1 LTTIRRLGQKRSYL
15 AKRTE
20 IGWLARSPP
29 VDVAV
34 SPTFCTG
41 GTTDQGWPPA
51 DDAPAQQQE
60 NPAVGD
66 CTGKEQVPVIAAIA
80 AGGAAFTAGNTVP
93 DTVAGYGTS
102 NITGA
107 TVTALHYTL
116 NADGTQ
122 ITDAALTFQGDQTHN
137 VVKAGFGT
145 DALTTCTVGSY
156 DGASTPA
163 TCSGFTQSTHDSA
176 TFNVAVTNS

>member
-1 LTTIRRLGQKRSYL
+1 MQRRTKRI
-15 AKRTE
+15 
-20 IGWLARSPP
+20 IGAI
-29 VDVAV
+29 V
-34 SPTFCTG
+34 
-41 GTTDQGWPPA
+41 
-51 DDAPAQQQE
+51 
-60 NPAVGD
+60 
-66 CTGKEQVPVIAAIA
+66 VIAAIA

-122 ITDAALTFQGDQTHN
+122 ITDASLTFQGDQTGN

-145 DALTTCTVGSY
+145 DSLTTCTVGSY
-156 DGASTPA
+156 DSGPTRRPRPAPA
-163 TCSGFTQSTHDSA
+163 TRSRRPRRPPSTWRSPTHRA
-176 TFNVAVTNS
+176 T

>member
-1 LTTIRRLGQKRSYL
+1 MKRRTKRI
-15 AKRTE
+15 
-20 IGWLARSPP
+20 IGAI
-29 VDVAV
+29 V
-34 SPTFCTG
+34 
-41 GTTDQGWPPA
+41 
-51 DDAPAQQQE
+51 
-60 NPAVGD
+60 
-66 CTGKEQVPVIAAIA
+66 VIAAIA

-122 ITDAALTFQGDQTHN
+122 ITDAALTFHGDQTHN
-137 VVKAGFGT
+137 VVKAGFGS

-156 DGASTPA
+156 DSGTDTTPA
-163 TCSGFTQSTHDSA
+163 TCSSYTQSTATSA

>member
-1 LTTIRRLGQKRSYL
+1 MKRRTKRI
-15 AKRTE
+15 
-20 IGWLARSPP
+20 IGAI
-29 VDVAV
+29 V
-34 SPTFCTG
+34 
-41 GTTDQGWPPA
+41 
-51 DDAPAQQQE
+51 
-60 NPAVGD
+60 
-66 CTGKEQVPVIAAIA
+66 VIAAIA

-116 NADGTQ
+116 NGDGTQ
-122 ITDAALTFQGDQTHN
+122 ITDASLTFHGDQTGN

-156 DGASTPA
+156 DSGLHTPA
-163 TCSGFTQSTHDSA
+163 YVHRLH
-176 TFNVAVTNS
+176 AVDGHVGHLQRGGHQLIEPLELAIGGAR

>member
-1 LTTIRRLGQKRSYL
+1 MKRRTKRI
-15 AKRTE
+15 
-20 IGWLARSPP
+20 IGAI
-29 VDVAV
+29 V
-34 SPTFCTG
+34 
-41 GTTDQGWPPA
+41 
-51 DDAPAQQQE
+51 
-60 NPAVGD
+60 
-66 CTGKEQVPVIAAIA
+66 VIAAIA

-122 ITDAALTFQGDQTHN
+122 ITDAALTFDGDQTHN
-137 VVKAGFGT
+137 VVKAGFGS
-145 DALTTCTVGSY
+145 DPLTTCIVGSY
-156 DGASTPA
+156 DSGTDTTPA
-163 TCSGFTQSTHDSA
+163 TCSSYTQPTATSA